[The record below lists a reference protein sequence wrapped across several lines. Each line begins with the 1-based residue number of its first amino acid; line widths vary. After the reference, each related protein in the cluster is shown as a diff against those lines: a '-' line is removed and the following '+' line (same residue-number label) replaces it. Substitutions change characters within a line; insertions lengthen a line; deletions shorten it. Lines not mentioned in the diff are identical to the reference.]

1 MGSIAIEEL
10 VERERTTN
18 GISTASINA
27 GLKSHDVPPPVA
39 IVGMAMRLPGG
50 INSAEEFWKF
60 LINKGD
66 ARGRVP
72 QSRFNIDAFYNSSK
86 PGSVKTEYG
95 YFLHEDPAY
104 VDAPFFSMSKY
115 EAAKLDPQQ
124 RLLLEVVWECLETG
138 GQSGWRGKDIGCF
151 VGSFGE
157 DWLDMSSKDTQDI
170 DRIRALGT
178 GDFAL
183 SNRVSYEYDLKGPS
197 ITFRTG
203 CSSSMVA
210 LHEACRS
217 LYSGE
222 CSAAVVA
229 GTNLVLAPTMSTT
242 MSDNMVLSPNGI
254 CKSFDAEAD
263 GYGRGEAINAV
274 YVKLLD
280 DAIRDGDPI
289 RAIIRSTTT
298 NCDGKTPNITTP
310 GAETQEYLIRQ
321 AYSQAKIHDIS
332 ETAFFEC
339 HGTGTVIGDTTELS
353 AVGTLFQGKGVY
365 IGAVKPNIGHS
376 EGASGL
382 TGIIKATLALEN
394 RTIPPNI
401 HFNHPNP
408 RIPFEKAKLQVP
420 VEPTPW
426 PQDRSERVSI
436 NCFGIGGTNV
446 HAILDSTLSFLP
458 AKDGH
463 RALSERPSGP
473 RLLVLSANSQNALQ
487 NQIKNLNSYVESRP
501 GISNDLCFTL
511 GSRREH
517 LKHRAFTVLKDE
529 KTIDAA
535 NFETSSSTKER
546 SIVFIF
552 TGQGAQWPGM
562 GRQLL
567 LEFDTFQSDIRAM
580 DRALKALQDP
590 PYWSIEEELLS
601 TSDPAKIDDPEF
613 AQTLCT
619 AVQMGLANLLNKW
632 GIVSAT
638 VIGHSS
644 GEIAAAYTSGAI
656 TMESAIII
664 SYYRGQLAK
673 SALKIKGEVRGG
685 MAAVGLGPEEVKRF
699 LTNGVVI
706 ACENSPQSVTL
717 SGDSDKLDKV
727 LTEIQ
732 STDEDIFCRRLRV
745 GIAYHSHHMQSL
757 AELYHNL
764 IKPHIT
770 FRNTMIPL
778 RSSVTGKT
786 VIEPSQLD
794 AGYWV
799 QNLLSPVLFSAA
811 VATVFN
817 GNDASTTFIEIG
829 PHSALSGPLR
839 QIFDSHKPKPDAIYI
854 PTLIRGDD
862 QVTSLL
868 AAAGRVYLKG
878 SPILFSAI
886 NGPGTVLTDLP
897 TYPWQHSQKYWD
909 ESRISQRW
917 RNRQHPHHEI
927 LGSRVYESSDLE
939 PTWRNLLRVENTPW
953 IWDHR
958 LNKKIVFPCAGY
970 IAMAGEAIY
979 QISGSHD
986 YSIKNLF
993 MKTALTLEDSSVIEL
1008 VTSLRPE
1015 RLTDNADSKWYDFT
1029 ISSCIDNVWQKH
1041 CTGRIQPG
1049 NTEGC
1054 LFTEDKGCFARQIQA
1069 DQWYS
1074 ALSNRGLD
1082 YGHRFRGLENI
1093 TADPVTRRATAVIT
1107 DNKDLHESNYSLHP
1121 TAIDQCLQLFSV
1133 AFTQGISHRMTK
1145 LSIPISIE
1153 KIYINKGGPS
1163 MSVQAKGIGNSS
1175 SMASGNV
1182 LMASEEEAVLWM
1194 EGAQFFTVDDEN
1206 ANEPNSRLVSRCQ
1219 WKKDIDFVPA
1229 TELLPPVPSNLYS
1242 RVLAGKLSSLSVI
1255 ECSSRIRNLTT
1266 KSPHLIKYQEWII
1279 SQANRMGEGLDE
1291 LVPEG
1296 PQWAAASSEARLT
1309 IMESLKR
1316 ELEAESLEI
1325 ATLFKTSQ
1333 RVLEKSADII
1343 EGKIGA
1349 LEVLMENDGLKDIY
1363 ENGSPLADW
1372 PELLT
1377 LLGHS
1382 NPKVRVLEIGA
1393 GVGSATA
1400 KALRNLTL
1408 AGGTRMY
1415 STYTFTDI
1423 SPGVL
1428 PSAKERFKDFEKIEY
1443 SILDIT
1449 RDPTTQGF
1457 KTESFDLI
1465 IASNVLHATPVL
1477 TTTLKNVRALLAPG
1491 GRFLLEELCPVIPF
1505 FGFVMGVLPGWW
1517 LGEDDGRVT
1526 APYVTPERWDR
1537 ELRESGFTG
1546 IEAVRYDS
1554 EHPYQFGANMITRRA
1569 EDCPDKGDVHLLH
1582 HSKIHHWGRVVES
1595 YLSEKGYVVHWCTLD
1610 QVPAN
1615 QTVISLLDLDGPF
1628 FDNIPEED
1636 FRAFQ
1641 TCMSTKN
1648 NCRVLWVT
1656 RGSQLECA
1664 DPRYGL
1670 VLGLAR
1676 TLRFEMDVDFSTF
1689 EVDRFDKNTAISLCH
1704 VLEKIQRNREKHW
1717 LDPEYEFFLKDGI
1730 LHIGRF
1736 YWTPLDEENATTNKS
1751 NMSRFLDIGT
1761 YGLLDSMSWV
1771 EEEEPLV
1778 GEDEIG
1784 VDIKYI
1790 GLNFRDIMVSLGA
1803 MGDKH
1808 EFGIESTGV
1817 ISKIGSKVKDMQVG
1831 QRVLI
1836 TGSGV
1841 LRSFKVMPVK
1851 RCIPVPDDLSLEDAT
1866 TMTSVY
1872 ATVILSL
1879 IRLGNLQKDQSVLIH
1894 SACGGVGLAA
1904 IQLCRTIGAEIFVTV
1919 GNEQKRNYLIENHQ
1933 IPEDHIF
1940 NSRSTSFLTDIMR
1953 QTGGRGVDI
1962 VLNSLSGELL
1972 HASWKCVAELGRMIE
1987 LGKRDILGHA
1997 QLSMD
2002 GFSGNRAYFGVDL
2015 YRLGETNEGAL
2026 GELFQQVIDF
2036 YQEGKIHPIR
2046 PITVFEAGEVIDA
2059 FRYMQTGK
2067 HMGKILI
2074 KMPDNPS
2081 EMPLTKGCQTIKL
2094 CPQGSYLLVGGLGG
2108 LGRAVTTWMVGKGA
2122 RHFVFLSRSA
2132 GESDSDKAFLRELA
2146 AQGCTA
2152 AIVKGSVAD
2161 LDDVKQAATVSLKPV
2176 VGIIHMAMSLKDQAF
2191 EKMTYD
2197 SWHSTLAP
2205 KVQGTWNLHN
2215 VFKDVPLD
2223 FFILFSSVVALGGNT
2238 GQASYTAANAF
2249 LDTFVRYRQSMNLPA
2264 WAINIGFMQG
2274 IGYASQN
2281 LKLVD
2286 TALASSVQMV
2296 DESYLLDALQMAM
2309 LKSKGAGSGQF
2320 AIGLG
2325 TSKPVPGVGAQPL
2338 WRQDARFTV
2347 YENFQTQVEK
2357 VGTISG
2363 ADLKSL
2369 VEEVK
2374 KDPRILDTQ
2383 DTEDK
2388 IAKELRVLIGSRSGL
2403 DENVDKKEIDNMAI
2417 DSLMTIEIR
2426 SWFRRN
2432 LSLEVPLIEIS
2443 NAKTVGGLTATTL
2456 NALRLKY
2463 QSQTS
2468 EEDGED
2474 CDAPEDEVSE
2484 QGIFEADLQLGRK
2497 VRPLPGPTI
2506 DWKCESEGRVFLTGA
2521 TGFVGAFL
2529 LASLLDQPYVRRVA
2543 CLVRAS
2549 NEDNGRERIRKALE
2563 KHGIQRE
2570 LDGRLLVVLGDLS
2583 SPNLGLEQQRFD
2595 ELSEWA
2601 SVVFHLGAHV
2611 NYLQPYSAHRE
2622 ANVLGSFNILRFAAN
2637 KRPIALHYSSSI
2649 AACGLGALVGE
2660 RHILEDEKP
2669 AADLGNSSSQNGYPQ
2684 SKYVVEAILWDVISN
2699 GHPVAIYRFG
2709 LVLGH
2714 SVSGIGNTDDAIYR
2728 LMSSCI
2734 QIGSYPIVP
2743 KQRNQFIPVDY
2754 VVSCVLEI
2762 STSNKNLGHAYN
2774 VVQPDQKA
2782 VVDFPATFDMLS
2794 QSCPFPLRPIPYDD
2808 WVQSLAEFEAA
2819 GMDVFLTTMQ
2829 ERDNERH
2836 SFWGF
2841 IQAEAHTYGTDNLRQ
2856 ALSHRPEILQLP
2868 TIAQLMKTWS
2878 VQWIQGA
2885 TASVRQMSL
2894 AHKTQ

>member
-1 MGSIAIEEL
+1 MGGMNHLHHGEL
-10 VERERTTN
+10 N
-18 GISTASINA
+18 GISTAPINA
-27 GLKSHDVPPPVA
+27 RPKSHDVPPPIA

-60 LINKGD
+60 LVNKGD

-72 QSRFNIDAFYNSSK
+72 QSRFNIDAFHNSSK

-138 GQSGWRGKDIGCF
+138 GQTGWRGKDIGCF

-289 RAIIRSTTT
+289 RAVIRSTTT

-310 GAETQEYLIRQ
+310 GAETQEYLIQQ
-321 AYSQAKIHDIS
+321 AYTQAKIHDIS

-353 AVGTLFQGKGVY
+353 AVATLFRGKGVY

-382 TGIIKATLALEN
+382 TGIIKAALALEN
-394 RTIPPNI
+394 RVIPPNI
-401 HFNHPNP
+401 HFNNPNP
-408 RIPFEKAKLQVP
+408 KIPFEDAKLQVP

-446 HAILDSTLSFLP
+446 HAILDSALSVLP

-463 RALSERPSGP
+463 HAFRERPEGP
-473 RLLVLSANSQNALQ
+473 RLLVLSANSQNSLQ
-487 NQIKNLNSYVESRP
+487 KQIENLNSYVEGRP

-529 KTIDAA
+529 STIDAA
-535 NFETSSSTKER
+535 NFEMSLSTKER

-562 GRQLL
+562 GKQLL
-567 LEFDTFQSDIRAM
+567 LEFDTFRSNIKAM

-590 PYWSIEEELLS
+590 PYWSIEEELLNIC
-601 TSDPAKIDDPEF
+601 DPARIDDPEF

-632 GIVSAT
+632 GIVSAA

-664 SYYRGQLAK
+664 SYYRGQVAK
-673 SALKIKGEVRGG
+673 SILSNKGKVRGG
-685 MAAVGLGPEEVKRF
+685 MAAVGLGPEKVKRF
-699 LTNGVVI
+699 LINGVVI

-717 SGDSDKLDKV
+717 SGDRDKLDKV
-727 LTEIQ
+727 LAEIR
-732 STDEDIFCRRLRV
+732 STDKDIFCRRLRV
-745 GIAYHSHHMQSL
+745 EIAYHSHHMQSL
-757 AELYHNL
+757 AELYHDL
-764 IKPHIT
+764 IKPHIS
-770 FRNTMIPL
+770 FRNTMTPL
-778 RSSVTGKT
+778 HSSVTGKI

-811 VATVFN
+811 VATTFN
-817 GNDASTTFIEIG
+817 GNDASTAFLEIG

-878 SPILFSAI
+878 NPVLFSAI

-897 TYPWQHSQKYWD
+897 TYPWQHNQKYWD

-927 LGSRVYESSDLE
+927 LGSRIYESSDLD
-939 PTWRNLLRVENTPW
+939 PTWRNLLRVENIPW

-979 QISGSHD
+979 QISGSHN

-1008 VTSLRPE
+1008 VTSLHPV
-1015 RLTDNADSKWYDFT
+1015 RLTNSADSKWYDFT
-1029 ISSCIDNVWQKH
+1029 ISSCNDNVWQKH
-1041 CTGRIQPG
+1041 CTGRIRSG
-1049 NTEGC
+1049 DTEGC
-1054 LFTEDKGCFARQIQA
+1054 RLTQDKGSFSRQIQP

-1074 ALSNRGLD
+1074 TLSNRGLD
-1082 YGHRFRGLENI
+1082 YGPRFRGLENI
-1093 TADPVTRRATAVIT
+1093 TADPVTYGATAVIT
-1107 DNKDLHESNYSLHP
+1107 DDEDLHDSNYCLHP

-1133 AFTQGISHRMTK
+1133 AFTHGIPRQMTK

-1153 KIYINKGGPS
+1153 KIYVSKGGPS
-1163 MSVQAKGIGNSS
+1163 MSVQAKGTGSS
-1175 SMASGNV
+1175 SSVASGDV
-1182 LMASEEEAVLWM
+1182 LMTSEEEAVMWM
-1194 EGAQFFTVDDEN
+1194 EGAQLFTIDDDN
-1206 ANEPNSRLVSRCQ
+1206 TNESNSRLVSRCQ

-1229 TELLPPVPSNLYS
+1229 AELLPPIPSDLRS
-1242 RVLAGKLSSLSVI
+1242 RVLIGKLSSLSII
-1255 ECSSRIRNLTT
+1255 ECSSRIKHLTT
-1266 KSPHLIKYQEWII
+1266 ESPHLIKYQEWIV
-1279 SQANRMGEGLDE
+1279 SQANRMSEGLDE

-1296 PQWAAASSEARLT
+1296 PQWAAASSEVRLA
-1309 IMESLKR
+1309 IMESMRR
-1316 ELEAESLEI
+1316 ELETESPI
-1325 ATLFKTSQ
+1325 AATLINTSQ
-1333 RVLEKSADII
+1333 RVLENSPNII

-1349 LEVLMENDGLKDIY
+1349 LEVLMENDGLKEVY
-1363 ENGSPLADW
+1363 EDGSPLADW
-1372 PELLT
+1372 PEFLT
-1377 LLGHS
+1377 LLSHS
-1382 NPKVRVLEIGA
+1382 NPQLRVLEIGA

-1400 KALRNLTL
+1400 KALRSLTL
-1408 AGGTRMY
+1408 TNGTRMY
-1415 STYTFTDI
+1415 SKYTFTDI
-1423 SPGVL
+1423 SPGVI
-1428 PSAKERFKDFEKIEY
+1428 PSAKERFKDFEEIEY
-1443 SILDIT
+1443 STLDIT

-1465 IASNVLHATPVL
+1465 IASN
-1477 TTTLKNVRALLAPG
+1477 G
-1491 GRFLLEELCPVIPF
+1491 I
-1505 FGFVMGVLPGWW
+1505 LPGWW
-1517 LGEDDGRVT
+1517 LGEDDGRGT
-1526 APYVTPERWDR
+1526 APYVTPERWDQ
-1537 ELRESGFTG
+1537 ELRKSGFTG
-1546 IEAVRYDS
+1546 VEAARYDS
-1554 EHPYQFGANMITRRA
+1554 DHPYHFGADMITRRA
-1569 EDCPDKGDVHLLH
+1569 EDCLAKGDVYLLH
-1582 HSKIHHWGRVVES
+1582 RPKIHHWVHIVES
-1595 YLSEKGYVVHWCTLD
+1595 CLSEKGYVVHWCTLD

-1628 FDNIPEED
+1628 FDNLPEED

-1641 TCMSTKN
+1641 TCMSTRS
-1648 NCRVLWVT
+1648 NCRILWVT
-1656 RGSQLECA
+1656 QGNQIECA

-1689 EVDRFDKNTAISLCH
+1689 EVDKFDENTAVSLCN
-1704 VLEKIQRNREKHW
+1704 VLEKIQRNRVKHW
-1717 LDPEYEFFLKDGI
+1717 LDPEYEFSLQNGI
-1730 LHIGRF
+1730 LHVGRF

-1751 NMSRFLDIGT
+1751 NMSRFLDIGI

-1771 EEEEPLV
+1771 EEEEPPV
-1778 GEDEIG
+1778 GEDEVG

-1808 EFGIESTGV
+1808 EFGIEGTGV
-1817 ISKIGSKVKDMQVG
+1817 ISKIGSKVKDMQIG

-1836 TGSGV
+1836 TSSGV
-1841 LRSFKVMPVK
+1841 LRSFKVIPAK

-1904 IQLCRTIGAEIFVTV
+1904 IQICRTIGAEIYVTV
-1919 GNEQKRNYLIENHQ
+1919 GNEQKRNFLIENHQ

-1940 NSRSTSFLTDIMR
+1940 DSRSTSFLTDIMR

-1972 HASWKCVAELGRMIE
+1972 HASWRCVAELGRMIE

-2015 YRLGETNEGAL
+2015 YRLGETNEGTL
-2026 GELFQQVIDF
+2026 RELFQQVIDF
-2036 YQEGKIHPIR
+2036 YQKGKIHPIR
-2046 PITVFEAGEVIDA
+2046 PITIFEAGEVIDA

-2094 CPQGSYLLVGGLGG
+2094 SPNGSYLLVGGLGG
-2108 LGRAVTTWMVGKGA
+2108 LGRAVTTWMVEKGA
-2122 RHFVFLSRSA
+2122 RHFIFLSRSA
-2132 GESDSDKAFLRELA
+2132 GESDSDKDFLRELA
-2146 AQGCTA
+2146 VQECTA
-2152 AIVKGSVAD
+2152 TIVKGSVAD
-2161 LDDVKQAATVSLKPV
+2161 LDDVKQAATASLKPV
-2176 VGIIHMAMSLKDQAF
+2176 IGIIHMAMALRDQAF

-2197 SWHSTLAP
+2197 SWQTTLAP

-2264 WAINIGFMQG
+2264 WAVNIGFMQG

-2286 TALASSVQMV
+2286 TALANSIQMV

-2325 TSKPVPGVGAQPL
+2325 TSKPLSDVKAQPL
-2338 WRQDARFTV
+2338 WRRDARFTV

-2363 ADLKSL
+2363 ADLRSL

-2374 KDPRILDTQ
+2374 RNPSILSAQ
-2383 DTEDK
+2383 DTEEQ
-2388 IAKELRVLIGSRSGL
+2388 IAKELRVLIGSRAGL
-2403 DENVDKKEIDNMAI
+2403 DGNVDKKEIDNMAI

-2432 LSLEVPLIEIS
+2432 LSLEIPLIEIS
-2443 NAKTVGGLTATTL
+2443 NAKTVGGLTTTTL
-2456 NALRLKY
+2456 KALRLKY
-2463 QSQTS
+2463 QSHTS
-2468 EEDGED
+2468 EEDGEG
-2474 CDAPEDEVSE
+2474 CDAPEAEVSKH
-2484 QGIFEADLQLGRK
+2484 GIFEADLQLGSK

-2529 LASLLDQPYVRRVA
+2529 LASLLDQPYVRKVA

-2549 NEDNGRERIRKALE
+2549 NEDDGRERIRKALE
-2563 KHGIQRE
+2563 KYGMQIE
-2570 LDGRLLVVLGDLS
+2570 LDARLLVVLGDLS
-2583 SPNLGLEQQRFD
+2583 SPNLGMEQQRFD

-2601 SVVFHLGAHV
+2601 SVVFHLGAQV
-2611 NYLQPYSAHRE
+2611 NYLQPYAAHRE
-2622 ANVLGSFNILRFAAN
+2622 ANVLGTFNILRFAAN

-2649 AACGLGALVGE
+2649 AACGLGAAVGE
-2660 RHILEDEKP
+2660 QHILEDEKP

-2684 SKYVVEAILWDVISN
+2684 SKYIAEAMLWNAISN
-2699 GHPVAIYRFG
+2699 GHPVAIYRLG

-2714 SVSGIGNTDDAIYR
+2714 SVSGIGSTDDAAYR

-2734 QIGSYPIVP
+2734 QIGNYPIAP
-2743 KQRNQFIPVDY
+2743 KQRNQFVPVDY

-2774 VVQPDQKA
+2774 VVQPDQNA
-2782 VVDFPATFDMLS
+2782 VADFPATFDMLS

-2808 WVQSLAEFEAA
+2808 WVQSLTEFQTA
-2819 GMDVFLTTMQ
+2819 GMDVFLTTME
-2829 ERDNERH
+2829 ER
-2836 SFWGF
+2836 
-2841 IQAEAHTYGTDNLRQ
+2841 TYGTDNLRQ
-2856 ALSHRPEILQLP
+2856 ALSHRPEVLRLP
-2868 TIAQLMKTWS
+2868 SMAQLMKTWS

-2885 TASVRQMSL
+2885 TAGVKKMSL
-2894 AHKTQ
+2894 A

>member
-10 VERERTTN
+10 VERKRTVDGMNHLHHGELN
-18 GISTASINA
+18 GVSTAPINA
-27 GLKSHDVPPPVA
+27 GPKPHDVPPPIA

-50 INSAEEFWKF
+50 INSAEEFWEF
-60 LINKGD
+60 LVNKGD

-72 QSRFNIDAFYNSSK
+72 QSRFNIDAFHNSSK

-138 GQSGWRGKDIGCF
+138 GQTGWRGKDIGCF

-274 YVKLLD
+274 YVKLLN

-353 AVGTLFQGKGVY
+353 AVATLFQGKGVY
-365 IGAVKPNIGHS
+365 IGAVKPNVGHS

-382 TGIIKATLALEN
+382 TGIIKAALALEN
-394 RTIPPNI
+394 KTIPPNI
-401 HFNHPNP
+401 HFNNPNP
-408 RIPFEKAKLQVP
+408 KIPFENAKLQVP

-426 PQDRSERVSI
+426 PLDRSERVSI

-446 HAILDSTLSFLP
+446 HTILDSTLSFLP

-463 RALSERPSGP
+463 NALSEKPNGP
-473 RLLVLSANSQNALQ
+473 RLLVLSANSQHSLQ
-487 NQIKNLNSYVESRP
+487 RQIENLTSYVESRP
-501 GISNDLCFTL
+501 GISNDDLCFTL

-529 KTIDAA
+529 KTINAE
-535 NFETSSSTKER
+535 NFEMSSSTKER

-562 GRQLL
+562 GKQLL
-567 LEFDTFQSDIRAM
+567 LEFDTFRGDIRAM
-580 DRALKALQDP
+580 DRALQALQDP
-590 PYWSIEEELLS
+590 PCWSIEEELLN
-601 TSDPAKIDDPEF
+601 TSDPARIDDPEF

-632 GIVSAT
+632 GIISSA

-664 SYYRGQLAK
+664 SYYRGQVAK
-673 SALKIKGEVRGG
+673 SILNIKGNVRGG
-685 MAAVGLGPEEVKRF
+685 MAAVGLGPEKVKRF
-699 LTNGVVI
+699 LINGVVI

-727 LTEIQ
+727 LAEIQ
-732 STDEDIFCRRLRV
+732 STDKEIFCRRLRV
-745 GIAYHSHHMQSL
+745 EIAYHSYHMQSL
-757 AELYHNL
+757 AELYHDL
-764 IKPHIT
+764 IKPYIT

-778 RSSVTGKT
+778 HSSVTGKI

-794 AGYWV
+794 ASYWV

-811 VATVFN
+811 VATIFN
-817 GNDASTTFIEIG
+817 GNDAGAAFLEIG
-829 PHSALSGPLR
+829 PHSALSGPIR
-839 QIFDSHKPKPDAIYI
+839 QIFDSYKPKPDAIYI

-862 QVTSLL
+862 QVINLL

-878 SPILFSAI
+878 NSVLFSAI

-897 TYPWQHSQKYWD
+897 TYPWQHNQKYWD
-909 ESRISQRW
+909 ESRVSQRW
-917 RNRQHPHHEI
+917 RNRRHPHHEI
-927 LGSRVYESSDLE
+927 LGSRIYESSDLD

-979 QISGSHD
+979 QVSGSHD

-993 MKTALTLEDSSVIEL
+993 MKTALTLEDYSVIEL
-1008 VTSLRPE
+1008 VTSLHPV
-1015 RLTDNADSKWYDFT
+1015 RLTDTADSKWYDFT
-1029 ISSCIDNVWQKH
+1029 ISSCNDNVWQKH
-1041 CTGRIQPG
+1041 CTGRIRSG
-1049 NTEGC
+1049 DTEGC
-1054 LFTEDKGCFARQIQA
+1054 PLTQDRRLFSRQIQP

-1082 YGHRFRGLENI
+1082 YGPRFRGLEDI
-1093 TADPVTRRATAVIT
+1093 TADPVTYRATAVIT
-1107 DNKDLHESNYSLHP
+1107 DDEDLHDSNYSLHP
-1121 TAIDQCLQLFSV
+1121 TTIDQCLQLFSV
-1133 AFTQGISHRMTK
+1133 AFTHGIPRQMTK

-1153 KIYINKGGPS
+1153 KIYINRGGAS
-1163 MSVQAKGIGNSS
+1163 MSVQAEGIGSSS

-1182 LMASEEEAVLWM
+1182 LMSSEAEAVLWM
-1194 EGAQFFTVDDEN
+1194 KGAQFFTVDDEN
-1206 ANEPNSRLVSRCQ
+1206 ANELNSRLVSRCQ
-1219 WKKDIDFVPA
+1219 WKQDIDFVPTA
-1229 TELLPPVPSNLYS
+1229 ELLPPIPSDLCS
-1242 RVLAGKLSSLSVI
+1242 RVLIGKLSSLSVI
-1255 ECSSRIRNLTT
+1255 ECSNRIKNLTT
-1266 KSPHLIKYQEWII
+1266 ESPHLIKYQEWIV
-1279 SQANRMGEGLDE
+1279 SQANRMSEGLDE

-1296 PQWAAASSEARLT
+1296 PQWAAASSEARLA
-1309 IMESLKR
+1309 IMESMRR
-1316 ELEAESLEI
+1316 ELEIESPI
-1325 ATLFKTSQ
+1325 AATLINTSQ
-1333 RVLEKSADII
+1333 RVLENSPMII

-1349 LEVLMENDGLKDIY
+1349 LEVLMENDGLKEVY

-1372 PELLT
+1372 PEFLT
-1377 LLGHS
+1377 LLSHS
-1382 NPKVRVLEIGA
+1382 NPQLRVLEIGA

-1400 KALRNLTL
+1400 KALRSLTL

-1415 STYTFTDI
+1415 SKYTFTDI

-1428 PSAKERFKDFEKIEY
+1428 PSAKERFKDFEEIEY

-1477 TTTLKNVRALLAPG
+1477 TAALKNVRALLAPG
-1491 GRFLLEELCPVIPF
+1491 GRFLLEELCP
-1505 FGFVMGVLPGWW
+1505 
-1517 LGEDDGRVT
+1517 DDGRGT

-1546 IEAVRYDS
+1546 IEATRYDS
-1554 EHPYQFGANMITRRA
+1554 EYPYHFGADMITRRA
-1569 EDCPDKGDVHLLH
+1569 EDCPDKGDVYLLH
-1582 HSKIHHWGRVVES
+1582 HSKPHHWGHMVES
-1595 YLSEKGYVVHWCTLD
+1595 FLSEKGYAVHWCILD

-1615 QTVISLLDLDGPF
+1615 KTVISLLDLDGPF
-1628 FDNIPEED
+1628 FDNISEED

-1641 TCMSTKN
+1641 TCMSTRS
-1648 NCRVLWVT
+1648 NCRILWVT

-1676 TLRFEMDVDFSTF
+1676 TLRFEMDVDFSTI

-1717 LDPEYEFFLKDGI
+1717 LDPEYEFFLQNDI
-1730 LHIGRF
+1730 VHIGRF
-1736 YWTPLDEENATTNKS
+1736 YWTPLNEEKATANRR

-1761 YGLLDSMSWV
+1761 YGLLDSIFWA
-1771 EEEEPLV
+1771 EEEEPPV

-1784 VDIKYI
+1784 VDIKYV

-1803 MGDKH
+1803 MGDKR

-1831 QRVLI
+1831 QRVLL
-1836 TGSGV
+1836 TSSGV
-1841 LRSFKVMPVK
+1841 LRSFKVIPAK
-1851 RCIPVPDDLSLEDAT
+1851 RCIPVSDDLSLEDAA
-1866 TMTSVY
+1866 TMISVY
-1872 ATVILSL
+1872 ATVIHSL
-1879 IRLGNLQKDQSVLIH
+1879 MRLGNLQKDQSVLIH

-1904 IQLCRTIGAEIFVTV
+1904 IQLCRIIGAEIYVTV
-1919 GNEQKRNYLIENHQ
+1919 GNEQKRNYLIEKLQ

-1953 QTGGRGVDI
+1953 ETGGRGVDI

-2015 YRLGETNEGAL
+2015 YRLGETSEGAL
-2026 GELFQQVIDF
+2026 RKLFQQVIDF

-2067 HMGKILI
+2067 HMGKILV

-2081 EMPLTKGCQTIKL
+2081 EIPLTKGCQTINL
-2094 CPQGSYLLVGGLGG
+2094 SPHGSYLLVGGLGG
-2108 LGRAVTTWMVGKGA
+2108 LGRAVTTWMVEKGA
-2122 RHFVFLSRSA
+2122 RHFIFLSRSA
-2132 GESDSDKAFLRELA
+2132 GESDSDKAFLHELA
-2146 AQGCTA
+2146 AQECTA
-2152 AIVKGSVAD
+2152 TVVKGSVAD
-2161 LDDVKQAATVSLKPV
+2161 FGDVKQAATVGLKPV
-2176 VGIIHMAMSLKDQAF
+2176 VGIIHMAMALRDQAF

-2197 SWHSTLAP
+2197 SWHTTLAP

-2264 WAINIGFMQG
+2264 WAVNIGFMQG

-2286 TALASSVQMV
+2286 TALANSIEMV
-2296 DESYLLDALQMAM
+2296 DESYLLDALQVAM
-2309 LKSKGAGSGQF
+2309 SNSKGAGSGQF

-2325 TSKPVPGVGAQPL
+2325 TSKPLSDAKTQPL
-2338 WRQDARFTV
+2338 WRRDARFTV
-2347 YENFQTQVEK
+2347 YENIQKQVEK
-2357 VGTISG
+2357 IGTISG

-2369 VEEVK
+2369 VEEVE
-2374 KDPRILDTQ
+2374 KDPSILDTQ
-2383 DTEDK
+2383 DTEEK
-2388 IAKELRVLIGSRSGL
+2388 IAKELRVLIGSRAGL
-2403 DENVDKKEIDNMAI
+2403 DENADKKEIDNMAI

-2432 LSLEVPLIEIS
+2432 LSLEIPLMEIS
-2443 NAKTVGGLTATTL
+2443 NAKTVGGLTTTTL

-2468 EEDGED
+2468 EEDEED
-2474 CDAPEDEVSE
+2474 CDAPEGEVSE
-2484 QGIFEADLQLGRK
+2484 NGVFEADLQLGSK

-2529 LASLLDQPYVRRVA
+2529 LASLLDQPYVRKVA

-2549 NEDNGRERIRKALE
+2549 NEDDGMERIRKALE

-2601 SVVFHLGAHV
+2601 SVVFHLGARI
-2611 NYLQPYSAHRE
+2611 NYLQPYSAHRI
-2622 ANVLGSFNILRFAAN
+2622 ANVLGTFNILRFAAN

-2649 AACGLGALVGE
+2649 AACGLGAFVGE
-2660 RHILEDEKP
+2660 QHILEDEKP

-2684 SKYVVEAILWDVISN
+2684 SKYVVEAILWDAISN

-2714 SVSGIGNTDDAIYR
+2714 SVSGIGSTDDAIYR

-2734 QIGSYPIVP
+2734 QIGSYPIAP

-2762 STSNKNLGHAYN
+2762 STSNKNLGHTYN

-2808 WVQSLAEFEAA
+2808 WVQSLAKFETA
-2819 GMDVFLTTMQ
+2819 GMDAFLTTMQ
-2829 ERDNERH
+2829 QRDNERH
-2836 SFWGF
+2836 SFWGN

-2868 TIAQLMKTWS
+2868 TMAQLMKKWS
-2878 VQWIQGA
+2878 IQWIQGA
-2885 TASVRQMSL
+2885 TAGVRQMSL
-2894 AHKTQ
+2894 AHRTK